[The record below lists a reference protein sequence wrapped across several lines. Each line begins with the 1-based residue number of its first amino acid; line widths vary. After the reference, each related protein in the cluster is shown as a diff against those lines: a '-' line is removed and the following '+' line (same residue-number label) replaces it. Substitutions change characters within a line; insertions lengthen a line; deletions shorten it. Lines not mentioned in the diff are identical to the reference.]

1 MPKGGNQSLTYSFNR
16 AVANSGVT
24 PLCPGEPATAS
35 CNIDIMMSWRYGQ
48 IIMRTTITLDRDVA
62 ERVQVHMREQK
73 KGFKEAINDLIRRG
87 LAFPEE
93 SLLPK
98 SQVII
103 KARDLELKAGLSS
116 HNIEDLL
123 DQVEGPL
130 RP

>member
-1 MPKGGNQSLTYSFNR
+1 
-16 AVANSGVT
+16 
-24 PLCPGEPATAS
+24 
-35 CNIDIMMSWRYGQ
+35 MSWRYGQ

-103 KARDLELKAGLSS
+103 KARDLELKAGLSL